1 MVWAYG
7 GYMGR
12 AWSAPE
18 LEVFARRVKIFVKEG
33 LNEEE
38 AEGLAEAMLVRDAE
52 GDDRRVCFECTKYQ
66 PAKVLCSVYRKRP
79 LRFTLQRCEFF
90 DLRGKK

>member
-1 MVWAYG
+1 
-7 GYMGR
+7 MGR
-12 AWSAPE
+12 EWSPPE
-18 LEVFARRVKIFVKEG
+18 LETFARRVKIFIKEG
-33 LNEEE
+33 LDEQE
-38 AEGLAEAMLVRDAE
+38 AEELAEAMLVRDAE

-66 PAKVLCSVYRKRP
+66 QAKVLCSVYRKRP